1 MEKIE
6 VKATR
11 DAGIELG
18 RIFCCFCVVV
28 IHVSSFYAAQKGT
41 SFIWTMAKC
50 AATPVFFMITG
61 FFFSAAKPFKTYL
74 RRLLSRVI
82 IPTILVM
89 CIIAQLTPWLSDQ
102 APLSECFS
110 RLQTEYFILVGKIL
124 ISFWPYE
131 YLPDYNPFISLWF
144 TFALIM
150 CYLFFPILKIICG
163 EDEKAKAV
171 KKYFLILG
179 LFFFIFRNSLLAF
192 FPDNFTIQH
201 LDWWIQEKPFYWMW
215 LMLVGH
221 ELAIYLRNPEIV
233 DKFRPILVPSGMVAY
248 LIGGSILFWLTIS
261 FDVSADG
268 DVKQRFFIREFVF
281 YMLAQMGMFIM
292 FASMKIKTQS
302 LNRLILFVADKTFYV
317 YIIHEAVFKK
327 MIKHTSLDITTVSGY
342 LGFVCLAFGVSLV
355 FACLLKKIERE
366 VGRGIF
372 LLKDSGGK
380 LRSGVV
386 G

>member
-1 MEKIE
+1 MGKIE

-18 RIFCCFCVVV
+18 RIFCCFCVVI
-28 IHVSSFYAAQKGT
+28 IHVSSFYADQKDT

-61 FFFSAAKPFKTYL
+61 FFFSATKPFKTYM
-74 RRLLSRVI
+74 RRLLGRVI

-110 RLQTEYFILVGKIL
+110 RLQTEYFILVAKIL
-124 ISFWPYE
+124 VSFWPYE
-131 YLPDYNPFISLWF
+131 YLPGYNPFISLWF

-163 EDEKAKAV
+163 EDEKARAV

-201 LDWWIQEKPFYWMW
+201 LDWWIQEKPFYWIW

-221 ELAIYLRNPEIV
+221 ELAIYLRKPEFV
-233 DKFRPILVPSGMVAY
+233 DKIRPILLPSGMVAY
-248 LIGGSILFWLTIS
+248 LLGGSILFWLTIS

-292 FASMKIKTQS
+292 FASLKIKSLS

-317 YIIHEAVFKK
+317 YIIHEL
-327 MIKHTSLDITTVSGY
+327 SLIH
-342 LGFVCLAFGVSLV
+342 
-355 FACLLKKIERE
+355 I
-366 VGRGIF
+366 
-372 LLKDSGGK
+372 
-380 LRSGVV
+380 
-386 G
+386 